1 MKITPD
7 TRIKLLLDADRDKVI
22 DALVKL
28 NSNFSKLR
36 NPVMRN
42 LLARRITIAQACK
55 IAGCSIGDFFDS
67 MRSIGFEVGGTGSKP
82 LDAWG
87 NTINFGRQ
95 TFVHELDVRPL
106 IAQDHDP
113 LKEILDLAKK
123 VGIGER
129 MKIINSFEPIPLI
142 HLLSDQG
149 FLHYTD
155 IVDEETVL
163 TWFEKTTP
171 QMVAVSK
178 VFPVSEDTQT
188 AVFEKVK
195 CRFLPDKVKYLDVRA
210 LEMPQPMLQILS
222 TIDRL
227 QADELLC
234 VYHKKIPTLLLPE
247 LNKRGLI
254 YLIHQKSNTEVDLL
268 IYRL

>member
-1 MKITPD
+1 MKINPD
-7 TRIKLLLDADRDKVI
+7 TRIKLLLDTDRDKVI

-42 LLARRITIAQACK
+42 LLARRVTIAQACK
-55 IAGCSIGDFFDS
+55 IAGCSTSDFFDS
-67 MRSIGFEVGGTGSKP
+67 MRPIGFEVDGTCSGT
-82 LDAWG
+82 LDLPK
-87 NTINFGRQ
+87 NIIDFGRQ

-123 VGIGER
+123 IRIGER
-129 MKIINSFEPIPLI
+129 MKIINSFEPVPLI

-149 FLHYTD
+149 FLYHTE
-155 IVDEETVL
+155 IVDGQTVL
-163 TWFEKTTP
+163 TWFEKTIP
-171 QMVAVSK
+171 QTVDFSK

-222 TIDRL
+222 SIDGL
-227 QADELLC
+227 HADELLF
-234 VYHKKIPTLLLPE
+234 VYHKKVPALLLPE

-254 YLIHQKSNTEVDLL
+254 YLLNQKSGTEVDLL